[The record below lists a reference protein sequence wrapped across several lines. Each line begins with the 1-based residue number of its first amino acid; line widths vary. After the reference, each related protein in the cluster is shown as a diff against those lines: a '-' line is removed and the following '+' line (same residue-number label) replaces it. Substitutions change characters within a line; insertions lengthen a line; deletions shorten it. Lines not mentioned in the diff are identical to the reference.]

1 MDTKRHG
8 RRDYEG
14 LESRRKQAGRL
25 FRQGKRQADIV
36 RLLEVSRQSAS
47 RWYQMWKA
55 GGMKGLGRT
64 GKPGRNCRLDNKDL
78 KAIEKALLKGARANG
93 FNTDLWT
100 LRRIGQVIARVTG
113 VKYHQGHVWRILAR
127 KMGWSLQRPAKRAK
141 EKNEEAVSKW
151 IKETWPEL
159 KKSPPE
165 ARMVSFPRRK
175 WCLAKASIETYVGS
189 QRRDSGGRPFFQ
201 LEEAVY
207 LCSDCLS
214 LGR

>member
-8 RRDYEG
+8 RRDYDE

-25 FRQGKRQADIV
+25 FRQGKKQADIV

-55 GGMKGLGRT
+55 GGMKALGRT
-64 GKPGRNCRLDNKDL
+64 GSPGRNCRLDTNDL

-113 VKYHQGHVWRILAR
+113 VTYHQGHVWRILV
-127 KMGWSLQRPAKRAK
+127 KLGWSLQRPAKRAQ
-141 EKNEEAVSKW
+141 EKNEEAVRKW

-159 KKSPPE
+159 KKKP
-165 ARMVSFPRRK
+165 ARSK
-175 WCLAKASIETYVGS
+175 
-189 QRRDSGGRPFFQ
+189 GG
-201 LEEAVY
+201 
-207 LCSDCLS
+207 
-214 LGR
+214 